1 MSTSVGTYEEAVTQ
15 DQAFMHAPDG
25 YCDDKSHL
33 DACLIVHCNEAKM
46 LSINKHDASYSI
58 VHDVADWEIPAET
71 LHAHIDRKATPAVKA
86 KLLQALAWDAVHP
99 VVRAKLIK
107 DIATGG
113 IEKGPAAEKKMVQLV
128 AKIARTADM
137 STASSQTIPRPNI
150 SMAFKSS
157 IPRPI
162 RKVQV

>member
-113 IEKGPAAEKKMVQLV
+113 IEKVSLL
-128 AKIARTADM
+128 ITRRTCWHRCTNT
-137 STASSQTIPRPNI
+137 S
-150 SMAFKSS
+150 
-157 IPRPI
+157 
-162 RKVQV
+162 